1 MACAKCGS
9 EDSIDGVRI
18 LDRGPYGEEND
29 LSAIAD
35 ENPGALLF
43 KGRVATPITSRI
55 CGSCGYIELYAV
67 DPGALLEF
75 AKRFGRPK

>member
-1 MACAKCGS
+1 MECVKCGS

-18 LDRGPYGEEND
+18 LDRGHYDHEND
-29 LSAIAD
+29 LSAVAY

-43 KGRVATPITSRI
+43 KGAVTSPITSRI
-55 CGSCGYIELYAV
+55 CGRCGYVELYAV
-67 DPGALLEF
+67 DPGALLDF